1 MRALVFD
8 LDGTL
13 LHFEEGYDE
22 VIREAIEHA
31 GGDASEETLER
42 YLEAFFEHFSRCE
55 PDPVQRGFE
64 ATDLEVDPQTLADS
78 LLTQEVERARTP
90 EGALADLE
98 RLSET
103 HAIGVLTNGV
113 RSWQERKLEAHGFGG
128 VVDAFVASYEV
139 GAHKPTRGPFAELED
154 RLPATAY
161 AMIGDSDSDVDGADA
176 VGWES
181 HRYTGGGFGGLPDTL
196 EWGEDDRP

>member
-13 LHFEEGYDE
+13 LHFEEGYDD
-22 VIREAIEHA
+22 VLRDAIEHA
-31 GGDASEETLER
+31 GGDPTDETLER

-55 PDPVQRGFE
+55 PNPVRRAFE
-64 ATDLEVDPQTLADS
+64 ATALDVDSQILADA
-78 LLTQEVERARTP
+78 LLEQEVEHARPP

-113 RSWQERKLEAHGFGG
+113 RSWQERKLEANGLGA

-139 GAHKPTRGPFAELED
+139 GAHKPAVAPFEELED

-176 VGWES
+176 AGWS
-181 HRYTGGGFGGLPDTL
+181 TYRYTGGGFGGLPDAL
-196 EWGEDDRP
+196 EWAEDGRP